1 MAKLNISDFDDF
13 NFTTQLASES
23 FNALYGK
30 AWICLDC
37 QVTPVTNEVI
47 YIVLIKYAEHNLSSK
62 FIFLGD
68 AIDYYNRKLEEFK
81 GREV

>member
-13 NFTTQLASES
+13 KFTTQLASES
-23 FNALYGK
+23 FDALYGN
-30 AWICLDC
+30 AWIWLDC

-47 YIVLIKYAEHNLSSK
+47 YIVLIKYAEHNLLSK
-62 FIFLGD
+62 FAFLGD

-81 GREV
+81 GEKK

>member
-13 NFTTQLASES
+13 KFTIQLESES
-23 FNALYGK
+23 FDALYSN
-30 AWICLDC
+30 AWIILDC
-37 QVTPVTNEVI
+37 QVTPATNEVI
-47 YIVLIKYAEHNLSSK
+47 YIVLIKYAEHNLLSK
-62 FIFLGD
+62 FVFLGD

>member
-13 NFTTQLASES
+13 KFTTQLASES

-30 AWICLDC
+30 AWIWLDC

-47 YIVLIKYAEHNLSSK
+47 YFVLIKYAEHNSSSK
-62 FIFLGD
+62 FVFLCD

>member
-13 NFTTQLASES
+13 KFTTQLASES

-30 AWICLDC
+30 ALICLDC

-47 YIVLIKYAEHNLSSK
+47 YFVLIKYAEHNSLSK
-62 FIFLGD
+62 FVFLCD
-68 AIDYYNRKLEEFK
+68 AIDYYNRKLEELN
-81 GREV
+81 GCDV